1 MRRYNEVTQCIAFSR
16 CQYLEL
22 CVPSNDAVV
31 RKWNVKDDSEPLN
44 VACCIMEKW
53 QLFRDMLVELSYR
66 IATKNTESDLEDILS
81 PALISFYLFLLQF
94 YVLIKRVNGNSLNL
108 LAPMFSRDVTQPI
121 GLRIRHLQHNFQ
133 PTSQ

>member
-44 VACCIMEKW
+44 VACCIMEKKSGSCSEICW
-53 QLFRDMLVELSYR
+53 WSFPTELQQR
-66 IATKNTESDLEDILS
+66 ILRAT
-81 PALISFYLFLLQF
+81 
-94 YVLIKRVNGNSLNL
+94 
-108 LAPMFSRDVTQPI
+108 
-121 GLRIRHLQHNFQ
+121 
-133 PTSQ
+133 